1 VTAVTDRQ
9 RAATVRRLERATGK
23 LATTA
28 AQRMDEQLSW
38 YAAMPAADRSWVN
51 LVAQA
56 GIAGFVEWYRD
67 PDATHAITADVFG
80 TAPRELV
87 RVVSLPQTV
96 DLVRTAIAVVEESV
110 DRLAAAGDA
119 ARLREGILRYS
130 REVAFAAAQVYAKA
144 AETRGAWDAR
154 LESLVLDAVLRGDGG
169 EGVAGGTG
177 ADTVSTQGAALGW
190 GQVREVCVVVGDA
203 PAGDPEAA
211 VESVKRAARRE
222 HLEVLTGVEGVRL
235 VAVLGNVT
243 EPLAAARVVAPHF
256 GRAPVVVGSLV
267 ADLRQAVR
275 SAREA
280 YSGLRAVV
288 AWPDAP
294 RPVSADDLLPE
305 RALTGDTEA
314 RDQLVR
320 NTFEALAQQD
330 PVLLSTLAV
339 YLERAGSIEGAA
351 RELFVH
357 PNTVRYRLRRV
368 TDVTGLVPAGP
379 RDGWALRLALSFGR
393 LGAAA
398 HRRDPYSD
406 LLL

>member
-1 VTAVTDRQ
+1 
-9 RAATVRRLERATGK
+9 
-23 LATTA
+23 
-28 AQRMDEQLSW
+28 
-38 YAAMPAADRSWVN
+38 
-51 LVAQA
+51 
-56 GIAGFVEWYRD
+56 
-67 PDATHAITADVFG
+67 
-80 TAPRELV
+80 
-87 RVVSLPQTV
+87 
-96 DLVRTAIAVVEESV
+96 
-110 DRLAAAGDA
+110 
-119 ARLREGILRYS
+119 
-130 REVAFAAAQVYAKA
+130 
-144 AETRGAWDAR
+144 
-154 LESLVLDAVLRGDGG
+154 
-169 EGVAGGTG
+169 
-177 ADTVSTQGAALGW
+177 
-190 GQVREVCVVVGDA
+190 
-203 PAGDPEAA
+203 
-211 VESVKRAARRE
+211 
-222 HLEVLTGVEGVRL
+222 
-235 VAVLGNVT
+235 
-243 EPLAAARVVAPHF
+243 
-256 GRAPVVVGSLV
+256 VVGSLV

-379 RDGWALRLALSFGR
+379 RDAWALRLALSFGR